1 MDNTPNLQYAGRE
14 AVRLF
19 TKLYPTSITTF
30 ADSTQDVR
38 TEGHDAQAIL
48 LGCAITQK
56 HIAVV
61 VQEGASEF
69 LVGATYGEDRN
80 NGTQVSLP
88 ISALNANTLVDYMQK
103 HFAKQR

>member
-1 MDNTPNLQYAGRE
+1 MKNTPNLQHAGKE

-38 TEGHDAQAIL
+38 AEGHDAQAIL
-48 LGCAITQK
+48 LGCAITRK
-56 HIAVV
+56 RIAVV
-61 VQEGASEF
+61 VQEGASDF
-69 LVGATYGEDRN
+69 LIGATYGEDRN

-88 ISALNANTLVDYMQK
+88 LSALNAETLLDHMQK
-103 HFAKQR
+103 HFAKKR